1 MLFVLLLLV
10 RLPFYLNGVI
20 QTMPELNYS
29 LIGESL
35 ANGARLYITL
45 WEDIS
50 PLSAWVFMILNYLF
64 GNSIWPYHVLGFL
77 LVFYQCVLINSI
89 TYRNK
94 HFNEGTYVPS
104 LIYGL
109 LMSISFDMYALSPV
123 IMSITFVLLAL
134 NNIYRQ
140 VEFRMKTDEPILNIG
155 IYLGLATLFYL
166 PSGVFALIA
175 LITLIMFS
183 STIPRRYLLVLF
195 GFTLPILFIVAYY
208 FAVDELHSAWSIFLS
223 KFINPNRSSY
233 ISFQTLIILS
243 APVLLFLLIALIR
256 VLQRSRYS
264 NYQVRLI
271 QLTVVWFFMTS
282 ILMIWTD
289 ISMTAIILF
298 VPGLTILLTHYFL
311 LLKNSLK
318 AELMFSLAIIGI
330 VFMNL
335 ISTFNWFGIERVV
348 DLSGLVIDES
358 KALKEVQNKRLLV
371 LGNDME
377 LYQGSIQATPFF
389 DWKIS
394 ETILRNPDTYLNA
407 MIIYDGFSKSPPEII
422 IDLENVLPA
431 MQERVPFLR
440 ENYNLKANNLYEL
453 KADDVVPSN

>member
-1 MLFVLLLLV
+1 
-10 RLPFYLNGVI
+10 
-20 QTMPELNYS
+20 
-29 LIGESL
+29 
-35 ANGARLYITL
+35 
-45 WEDIS
+45 
-50 PLSAWVFMILNYLF
+50 
-64 GNSIWPYHVLGFL
+64 
-77 LVFYQCVLINSI
+77 
-89 TYRNK
+89 
-94 HFNEGTYVPS
+94 
-104 LIYGL
+104 
-109 LMSISFDMYALSPV
+109 
-123 IMSITFVLLAL
+123 
-134 NNIYRQ
+134 
-140 VEFRMKTDEPILNIG
+140 
-155 IYLGLATLFYL
+155 
-166 PSGVFALIA
+166 
-175 LITLIMFS
+175 MFS

-223 KFINPNRSSY
+223 KFINPNRSYY

-256 VLQRSRYS
+256 VFQRSRYS

-282 ILMIWTD
+282 ILLIWTD

-358 KALKEVQNKRLLV
+358 KALKEVQNKSLLV